1 MKIDRIDH
9 IVLTVRDIENS
20 IKFYTEILGMALK
33 EFKPGRFSLHF
44 GNQKINLHESG
55 NEFDPKADKP
65 TPGSADLC
73 FIANE
78 DINIIVKELKKK
90 RVNIIEGPV
99 KRTGAIGKI
108 TSIYFRDPDN
118 NLVEVSEY

>member
-9 IVLTVRDIENS
+9 VVLTVKSIENS
-20 IKFYTEILGMALK
+20 AKFYTEILGMELK

-44 GNQKINLHESG
+44 GKQKINLHEKG
-55 NEFDPKADKP
+55 KEFDPKADKP
-65 TPGSADLC
+65 EPGSADLC
-73 FIANE
+73 FITI
-78 DINIIVKELKKK
+78 DKIVNVERELLKKGVK
-90 RVNIIEGPV
+90 IIEGPV
-99 KRTGAIGKI
+99 ERTGATGKI

>member
-9 IVLTVRDIENS
+9 IVLTVENIDSS
-20 IKFYTEILGMALK
+20 IKFYTDILGMESK
-33 EFKPGRFSLHF
+33 EFKPWRFSLHF

-55 NEFDPKADKP
+55 NEFDPKANKP

-73 FIANE
+73 FIASQG
-78 DINIIVKELKKK
+78 INSVLKELNAKGIE
-90 RVNIIEGPV
+90 IIDGPV
-99 KRTGAIGKI
+99 ERTGALGKI